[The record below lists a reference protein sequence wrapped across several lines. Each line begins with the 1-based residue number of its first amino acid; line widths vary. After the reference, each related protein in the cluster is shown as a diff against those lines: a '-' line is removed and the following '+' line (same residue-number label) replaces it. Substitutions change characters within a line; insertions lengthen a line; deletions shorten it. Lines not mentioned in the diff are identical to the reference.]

1 LLRIRC
7 HFESGSGREKSW
19 SATVGKFILYFR
31 KQKRSSHGSLLKR
44 GHSIRESD
52 PSEHPLVFTA
62 QKPAA
67 AIAPAHHITSG
78 LRTPPSGIVAV
89 RYGTVRHSSE
99 AYTYLLLGAL
109 SPVLHVEGLQTV
121 QASLW
126 WAGISSFSRPFSPL
140 WPYTKLEK
148 GKTKVR
154 YLLTFVLGLS
164 RRKVNRKLICP
175 CLIKDFFKFMN
186 SMNKSVEME

>member
-1 LLRIRC
+1 M
-7 HFESGSGREKSW
+7 EKSGSETL
-19 SATVGKFILYFR
+19 AEIYFIFR

-89 RYGTVRHSSE
+89 RYRT
-99 AYTYLLLGAL
+99 A
-109 SPVLHVEGLQTV
+109 
-121 QASLW
+121 
-126 WAGISSFSRPFSPL
+126 F
-140 WPYTKLEK
+140 
-148 GKTKVR
+148 
-154 YLLTFVLGLS
+154 
-164 RRKVNRKLICP
+164 
-175 CLIKDFFKFMN
+175 
-186 SMNKSVEME
+186 